1 MKYLS
6 YTYTYVCECAKG
18 LSDMRCWHFGTCWP
32 TNRRNYF
39 MIKLTNTKFVAL
51 NKEVAIKTK
60 VTLRGHYKQIM
71 SFMHEYIIFRFITTT
86 IVQLYYLA

>member
-1 MKYLS
+1 
-6 YTYTYVCECAKG
+6 
-18 LSDMRCWHFGTCWP
+18 
-32 TNRRNYF
+32 